1 MLLQM
6 QKSTIRPGRPIG
18 TTTYEAELAQALGA
32 VVRTLRT
39 RKDISQEVLAN
50 LASIERSHMGKIERG
65 EHIPSLVII
74 MRIADVLGCDA
85 SSLIAETEK
94 SLKQIRAPRS

>member
-1 MLLQM
+1 MLPQM

-50 LASIERSHMGKIERG
+50 LANIERSHMGKIERG

-94 SLKQIRAPRS
+94 V